1 MNPMKSV
8 LNAVLAMV
16 LAGVVGCASQSA
28 GPATV
33 SAQGSSSNGQSS
45 TIALN
50 IPANAQWTLFC
61 QRITG
66 LDHVIRANQ
75 IKSILIKSTRMP
87 DWYVVH
93 GEQDSTLYY
102 GFYRTIDDLNDT
114 AETTRAQRDRQMV
127 AALKDQIGDHPF
139 AQAVFVPLQTPD
151 PASPPEWNLANTPAS
166 AICTLQIAA
175 YKDSP
180 DRKQAAVDSV
190 REARKQGIPAYYYH
204 GPTVSSVCIGA
215 WPAEA
220 VRRNMPTPPDANPND
235 PVLVLDHAMPGLPSE
250 IEDREGNTVRTI
262 APQIEVLDPTLLAV
276 MKQYPYHYLNG
287 AQMMRKIQD
296 PSTGVQREVYDP
308 SFIVQIPHAVH
319 SPLTPPSQAA
329 TVPPERQTPN
339 QPAPPPAQPSPG
351 KLRSIGR

>member
-1 MNPMKSV
+1 MKVV
-8 LNAVLAMV
+8 LYLTMALVLGQMA
-16 LAGVVGCASQSA
+16 GCASQSA
-28 GPATV
+28 GPSAAPASNDQTSAV
-33 SAQGSSSNGQSS
+33 SL
-45 TIALN
+45 T

-61 QRITG
+61 QRVSGT
-66 LDHVIRANQ
+66 DHVIRANQ

-102 GFYRTIDDLNDT
+102 GFYRTIDDPNDT

-127 AALKDQIGDHPF
+127 VALKDQIGDHPF

-151 PASPPEWNLANTPAS
+151 PASPPEWNLANTPAG
-166 AICTLQIAA
+166 AVWTLQIAA

-190 REARKQGIPAYYYH
+190 RDARKQGIPAYYYH
-204 GPTVSSVCIGA
+204 GPTVSSVCIGT

-220 VRRNMPTPPDANPND
+220 VRRNMPNPSDANPNE
-235 PVLVLDHAMPGLPSE
+235 PVLILDHAMPGLPTE
-250 IEDREGNTVRTI
+250 IEDKEGNAVRTI
-262 APQIEVLDPTLLAV
+262 APKIEVLDPTLLAV

-296 PSTGVQREVYDP
+296 PATGVQREVYDP

-319 SPLTPPSQAA
+319 TPLSPPTPAA
-329 TVPPERQTPN
+329 TAPPAPQTPA
-339 QPAPPPAQPSPG
+339 QPAPPVAPPAQPSPG
-351 KLRSIGR
+351 RLRSIGR